1 MLIRMSM
8 RSFNTVVFFVSV
20 LQYWQR
26 VTSCGLPPSYL
37 MCPIYKERSEPDKGT
52 FTNQ

>member
-1 MLIRMSM
+1 M

-26 VTSCGLPPSYL
+26 VTASCSLPPDYL
-37 MCPIYKERSEPDKGT
+37 ICPIYNERSEPDRGT
-52 FTNQ
+52 FTDQ